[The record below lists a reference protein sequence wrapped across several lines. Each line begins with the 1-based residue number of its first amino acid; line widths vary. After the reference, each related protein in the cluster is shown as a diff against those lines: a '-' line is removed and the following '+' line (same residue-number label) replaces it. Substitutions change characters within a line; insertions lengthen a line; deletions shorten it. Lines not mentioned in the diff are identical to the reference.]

1 MSITVNVN
9 GVTGG
14 GSVPPSPPPN
24 TPSNTGGNQSGV
36 GGYIRPDLQ
45 QFAPSSGIT
54 NNPLPSSDMMVQDIR
69 REMTNRGVVLVPGTS
84 NFSTMM
90 NALRDQQRRSVMSD
104 IDRQYQQQVRT
115 IDQAQDDYQE
125 EMLRRINA
133 TREAEIQKS
142 PWAKDSINQKFDK
155 LIDKESL
162 QANKFFASFVTQ
174 AENERDRQKKGAED
188 NLTDA
193 IKRLTEELS
202 RGNKDSYLNQLR
214 EKYRQAI
221 FKRDD
226 AMTEKEAREAS
237 REAAKIQERMQRAQ
251 GGGRSIG
258 DRLLGATPAAIGGLF
273 NVAGIYLQGLR
284 LEDQM
289 RWGLPIQMS
298 RAMLGGDPYSAYSQE
313 MNMRQQRIENNWQL
327 GGAGLGA
334 IIGILTSIIAT
345 PAVGMLVGAI
355 ASGLGSLGG
364 SQGGYF
370 LGGGREAELEKK
382 RADASSL
389 WNQAEGKIMQFN
401 ALATLLRPNS
411 SGGIGDIR
419 DFLINQSSQRVPDDS
434 SLANAFIRS
443 SNRLDLYDLG
453 YTSPEFSQQ
462 VVNRVKSRGFSE
474 GFIADVEHAIR
485 QDALERYYNM
495 SSNSLGSLS
504 AFDRFG
510 RNNATQDFANLVA
523 TLESLGTTGMSNG
536 YVRGEEFAGYM
547 SQLQSSQRSTF
558 LSVDNAR
565 IGRQIATAE
574 SRFGKNLGP
583 EVMQGIQSIN
593 NQVQNPGGGIF
604 QALLYD
610 IIQELYPDTRGD
622 LRKIR
627 LAQYD
632 PAKQN
637 EIQKAFAQRLA
648 QIYGGPDTT
657 GGFLAMQGAY
667 GIQNANVL
675 QGLANQMVFGGGLEA
690 KRLKSA
696 DVGAMT
702 DIFNKENY
710 TPKATQSIRSAT
722 DEHLSVLLQYQEDM
736 VDIAAKI
743 LSTVRNDINES
754 LKEVAAELKN

>member
-9 GVTGG
+9 GITGG
-14 GSVPPSPPPN
+14 GGGQPN
-24 TPSNTGGNQSGV
+24 TPPSTPPQTTATGYQ
-36 GGYIRPDLQ
+36 PDISR
-45 QFAPSSGIT
+45 FAVSSQT
-54 NNPLPSSDMMVQDIR
+54 TNPLPTSDTIIQDIR
-69 REMTNRGVVLVPGTS
+69 REMMSRGVVLVPGSS
-84 NFSTMM
+84 NYSTLM
-90 NALRDQQRRSVMSD
+90 NQLRQSQQQNIMGTIDSRYQARISE
-104 IDRQYQQQVRT
+104 IDRLKESYYNEIEAKVEEQRE
-115 IDQAQDDYQE
+115 AQLKAFPGAANQ
-125 EMLRRINA
+125 INSQWNA
-133 TREAEIQKS
+133 TFDAWARKGNTYFAQQETAAKAERDSQKAEAEQ
-142 PWAKDSINQKFDK
+142 
-155 LIDKESL
+155 
-162 QANKFFASFVTQ
+162 
-174 AENERDRQKKGAED
+174 R
-188 NLTDA
+188 LTDA
-193 IKRLTEELS
+193 IQRLTEEVS
-202 RGNKDSYLNQLR
+202 ESSKDSYLDNLR
-214 EKYRQAI
+214 KKYKEQISR
-221 FKRDD
+221 RDS
-226 AMTEKEAREAS
+226 AETEEEAREAS
-237 REAAKIQERMQRAQ
+237 REAAKIQERMARAQ

-289 RWGLPIQMS
+289 RWGLPVQMS

-345 PAVGMLVGAI
+345 PAVGILVGTI

-370 LGGGREAELEKK
+370 LGGGREAEKEKK

-389 WNQAEGKIMQFN
+389 WTQAEGKIMQFN

-419 DFLINQSSQRVPDDS
+419 DFLINQSSQRVPDNS

-495 SSNSLGSLS
+495 SPNSLGSLS

-558 LSVDNAR
+558 LTVDNAR
-565 IGRQIATAE
+565 AGRQIATAQ
-574 SRFGKNLGP
+574 SVFGNRLAP

-675 QGLANQMVFGGGLEA
+675 EGLANQMVFGGGLEA
-690 KRLKSA
+690 KKLKSA

>member
-24 TPSNTGGNQSGV
+24 TSSNTGGSKSG
-36 GGYIRPDLQ
+36 GGYQAPNLD
-45 QFAPSSGIT
+45 QFTPGSVT
-54 NNPLPSSDMMVQDIR
+54 NVPLPTSDALIQDIR
-69 REMTNRGVVLVPGTS
+69 REMATRGVVLVPGSS
-84 NFSTMM
+84 NYSTMM
-90 NALRDQQRRSVMSD
+90 NQLRQSQQQNVMGS
-104 IDRQYQQQVRT
+104 IDSQYQAR
-115 IDQAQDDYQE
+115 IDEINKLKESYYNEVDSKIEAQRQAELYIHPHQSVS
-125 EMLRRINA
+125 INRFWESKLDREFKRGDA
-133 TREAEIQKS
+133 FFNAQIAEAERNRDSQK
-142 PWAKDSINQKFDK
+142 
-155 LIDKESL
+155 
-162 QANKFFASFVTQ
+162 
-174 AENERDRQKKGAED
+174 AEAEQ
-188 NLTDA
+188 
-193 IKRLTEELS
+193 RLTEAIQRLTETVAAE
-202 RGNKDSYLNQLR
+202 NKDSYLNNLR
-214 EKYRQAI
+214 KKYREQI
-221 FKRDD
+221 QRRDD
-226 AMTEKEAREAS
+226 AETEAEAREAS

-289 RWGLPIQMS
+289 RWGLPVQMS

-370 LGGGREAELEKK
+370 LGGGREAEKEKK

-389 WNQAEGKIMQFN
+389 WTQAEGKIMQFN

-419 DFLINQSSQRVPDDS
+419 DFLINQSSQRVLDNS

-495 SSNSLGSLS
+495 SPNSLSSLS

-565 IGRQIATAE
+565 AGRQIATAQ
-574 SRFGKNLGP
+574 SVFGNRLAP

-622 LRKIR
+622 LRKIQ

-667 GIQNANVL
+667 GIKNANVL

>member
-9 GVTGG
+9 GITGG
-14 GSVPPSPPPN
+14 GGGQPN
-24 TPSNTGGNQSGV
+24 TPPSTPPQTTATGYQ
-36 GGYIRPDLQ
+36 PDISR
-45 QFAPSSGIT
+45 FAVSSQT
-54 NNPLPSSDMMVQDIR
+54 TNPLPTSDTIIQDIR
-69 REMTNRGVVLVPGTS
+69 REMTSRGVVLVPGSS
-84 NFSTMM
+84 NYSTLM
-90 NALRDQQRRSVMSD
+90 NQLRQSQQQNIMGTIDSRYQARISE
-104 IDRQYQQQVRT
+104 IDRLKESYYNEIEAKVEEQRE
-115 IDQAQDDYQE
+115 AQLKAFPGAANQ
-125 EMLRRINA
+125 INSQWNA
-133 TREAEIQKS
+133 TFDAWARKGNTYFAQQETAAKAERDSQKAEAEQ
-142 PWAKDSINQKFDK
+142 
-155 LIDKESL
+155 
-162 QANKFFASFVTQ
+162 
-174 AENERDRQKKGAED
+174 R
-188 NLTDA
+188 LTDA
-193 IKRLTEELS
+193 IQRLTEEVS
-202 RGNKDSYLNQLR
+202 ESSKDSYLDNLR
-214 EKYRQAI
+214 KKYKEQISR
-221 FKRDD
+221 RDS
-226 AMTEKEAREAS
+226 AETEEEAREAS
-237 REAAKIQERMQRAQ
+237 REAAKIQERMARAQ
-251 GGGRSIG
+251 GGGRGIG

-289 RWGLPIQMS
+289 HWGLPVQMS

-313 MNMRQQRIENNWQL
+313 MNMRQQRIDNWSTL
-327 GGAGLGA
+327 GGAGFGA

-345 PAVGMLVGAI
+345 PAIGMIVGAL
-355 ASGLGSLGG
+355 ASGAGSLGG
-364 SQGGYF
+364 SQLGYF
-370 LGGGREAELEKK
+370 VFGGREAEREKK

-389 WNQAEGKIMQFN
+389 WTQAEGKIMQFN
-401 ALATLLRPNS
+401 ALATMLRPTD
-411 SGGIGDIR
+411 GRGIGDIR
-419 DFLINQSSQRVPDDS
+419 DFLINLSSQRVPDGS

-462 VVNRVKSRGFSE
+462 VVGRIKARGFSE
-474 GFIADVEHAIR
+474 GFSADVERAIR

-523 TLESLGTTGMSNG
+523 TLSSLGTIGMSSGSG
-536 YVRGEEFAGYM
+536 YIRGEEFAGYM
-547 SQLQSSQRSTF
+547 SQLQGSQRSTF

-565 IGRQIATAE
+565 AARQIVTAE

-648 QIYGGPDTT
+648 MIYGSPETT

-690 KRLKSA
+690 KGLKHA
-696 DVGAMT
+696 DVNAVT
-702 DIFNKENY
+702 DVFNKENY
-710 TPKATQSIRSAT
+710 TPRATQSIKSAT
-722 DEHLSVLLQYQEDM
+722 DEHLSVLLQYQDTM
-736 VDIAAKI
+736 VEIANKI
-743 LSTVRNDINES
+743 LAAVREEVGDK
-754 LKEVAAELKN
+754 LKEVAEELK

>member
-9 GVTGG
+9 GITGG
-14 GSVPPSPPPN
+14 GGGQPN
-24 TPSNTGGNQSGV
+24 TPPSTPPQTTATGYQ
-36 GGYIRPDLQ
+36 PDISR
-45 QFAPSSGIT
+45 FAVSSQT
-54 NNPLPSSDMMVQDIR
+54 TNPLPTSDTIIQDIR
-69 REMTNRGVVLVPGTS
+69 REMMSRGVVLVPGSS
-84 NFSTMM
+84 NYSTLM
-90 NALRDQQRRSVMSD
+90 NQLRQSQQQNIMGTIDSRYQARISE
-104 IDRQYQQQVRT
+104 IDRLKESYYNEIEAKVEEQRE
-115 IDQAQDDYQE
+115 AQLKAFPGAANQ
-125 EMLRRINA
+125 INSQWNA
-133 TREAEIQKS
+133 TFDAWARKGNTYFAQQETAAKAERDSQKAEAEQ
-142 PWAKDSINQKFDK
+142 
-155 LIDKESL
+155 
-162 QANKFFASFVTQ
+162 
-174 AENERDRQKKGAED
+174 R
-188 NLTDA
+188 LTDA
-193 IKRLTEELS
+193 IQRLTEEVS
-202 RGNKDSYLNQLR
+202 ESSKDSYLDNLR
-214 EKYRQAI
+214 KKYKEQISR
-221 FKRDD
+221 RDS
-226 AMTEKEAREAS
+226 AETEEEAREAS
-237 REAAKIQERMQRAQ
+237 REAAKIQERMARAQ

-289 RWGLPIQMS
+289 RWGLPVQMS

-345 PAVGMLVGAI
+345 PAVGILVGTI

-370 LGGGREAELEKK
+370 LGGGREAEKEKK

-389 WNQAEGKIMQFN
+389 WTQAEGKIMQFN

-419 DFLINQSSQRVPDDS
+419 DFLINQSSQRVLDNS

-495 SSNSLGSLS
+495 SPNSLGSLS

-558 LSVDNAR
+558 LTVDNAR
-565 IGRQIATAE
+565 AGRQIATAQ
-574 SRFGKNLGP
+574 SVFGNKLAP

-675 QGLANQMVFGGGLEA
+675 EGLANQMVFGGGLEA
-690 KRLKSA
+690 KKLKSA